1 MTQQDKPLAGKTALV
16 IGGSRGIGA
25 GIAQRLATAGAN
37 VSITYAARSDA
48 ADAVVRACEALDV
61 KAMAQQAD
69 AGDVASGRAVVDA
82 TVKTLGGL
90 DIFVYSAVANEM
102 GDITAITEEGFDRV
116 IAVNLKGLM
125 FTAQA
130 AVSHMQQGGRLILI
144 SSVFSEMVPFP
155 GLDLYTMS
163 KSAMIGLTRAW
174 ARDLAEKGITV
185 NCIQPGPVETDM
197 NPLNGPLAQVLLPM
211 TAIKRYGSVA
221 EIAEMAAYL
230 AHPLAGN
237 VTGGIFDNDGG
248 LSL

>member
-1 MTQQDKPLAGKTALV
+1 MKNGVDRSGDRLHLHLV
-16 IGGSRGIGA
+16 DVLLFGEMGA
-25 GIAQRLATAGAN
+25 FQLG
-37 VSITYAARSDA
+37 
-48 ADAVVRACEALDV
+48 VVR
-61 KAMAQQAD
+61 AQQAD

-163 KSAMIGLTRAW
+163 KSAMIGLTPILWSTGTGADMMKRVA
-174 ARDLAEKGITV
+174 APMVGGLATSFLLELLVYPALFAIWKGR
-185 NCIQPGPVETDM
+185 
-197 NPLNGPLAQVLLPM
+197 GPLAPE
-211 TAIKRYGSVA
+211 ASEPK
-221 EIAEMAAYL
+221 AA
-230 AHPLAGN
+230 P
-237 VTGGIFDNDGG
+237 
-248 LSL
+248 